1 MECANEARKHG
12 VPIVADGGI
21 RTSGDIT
28 KALAA
33 GASTVMLGRHGK
45 YLILLVTDTMPLS
58 LLAGT
63 DESPGQTI
71 FKGGKKV
78 KIIRGMA
85 GYGANMANRQRQ
97 QGRVRLTHWI
107 LCYS

>member
-1 MECANEARKHG
+1 
-12 VPIVADGGI
+12 V
-21 RTSGDIT
+21 TSPR
-28 KALAA
+28 L
-33 GASTVMLGRHGK
+33 S
-45 YLILLVTDTMPLS
+45 LLVPALLCSEGTKNIQYYLHVSDTMPLS

-107 LCYS
+107 

>member
-1 MECANEARKHG
+1 
-12 VPIVADGGI
+12 
-21 RTSGDIT
+21 
-28 KALAA
+28 
-33 GASTVMLGRHGK
+33 
-45 YLILLVTDTMPLS
+45 

-71 FKGGKKV
+71 FKGGKKI

-97 QGRVRLTHWI
+97 QGRV
-107 LCYS
+107 S